1 MVAKAK
7 IFSGICGFTT
17 QVDAVT
23 EGRVCKVSIE
33 SECKAI
39 TKMAADLTEVDPFQE
54 ISFKRGMPHIHEKG
68 HEYCTHAA
76 CPVPVGII
84 KAVEVAS
91 GLALPKDASIE
102 ISE

>member
-1 MVAKAK
+1 MAKAK
-7 IFSGICGFTT
+7 IFSGVCGFTT
-17 QVDAVT
+17 QVEAVT
-23 EGRVCKVSIE
+23 EGRTCHLKIE

-39 TKMAADLTEVDPFQE
+39 QKMADELSEVDPFQE
-54 ISFKRGMPHIHEKG
+54 ISFRRGMPKVHAMG

-91 GLALPKDASIE
+91 GLALPRDVTIELSKD
-102 ISE
+102 

>member
-1 MVAKAK
+1 VARAK

-17 QVDAVT
+17 QVEAVT
-23 EGRVCKVSIE
+23 EGTTCKISIE

-39 TKMAADLTEVDPFQE
+39 QKMASDLTEVDPFQE
-54 ISFKRGMPHIHEKG
+54 ISFRRGMPQIHAKG

-76 CPVPVGII
+76 CPVPVGIV

-91 GLALPKDASIE
+91 GLALPKDVTIE
-102 ISE
+102 LSQ

>member
-1 MVAKAK
+1 MAKAT
-7 IFSGICGFTT
+7 IFSGVCGFTT
-17 QVDAVT
+17 QVEAETND
-23 EGRVCKVSIE
+23 RVCHVTIE

-39 TKMAADLTEVDPFQE
+39 QKMANVLTEVDPFNE
-54 ISFKRGMPHIHEKG
+54 ISFRRGMPKVHEVG

-91 GLALPKDASIE
+91 GLALPKDVKIE
-102 ISE
+102 ISK